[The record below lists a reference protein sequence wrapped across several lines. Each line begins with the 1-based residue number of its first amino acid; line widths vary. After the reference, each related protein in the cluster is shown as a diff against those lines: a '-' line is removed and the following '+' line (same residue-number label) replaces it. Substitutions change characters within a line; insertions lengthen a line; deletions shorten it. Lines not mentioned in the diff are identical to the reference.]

1 MQILTG
7 NAVSPG
13 IALAPIWFW
22 HPVRFDVTSQA
33 VADPAQEL
41 TRFEKACH
49 AALSQLQM
57 LEDKVRAEKGDAIAQ
72 LFSAHQ
78 LMLEDDDFQQEIRDA
93 IRQQHVN
100 AAWAVERAGDQFA
113 AQMAAMEDAYF
124 QARAAD
130 VRDVAGRLIALL
142 CGHSFTPPPLATG
155 KAILF
160 AEEIMP
166 SDTVQLDKQRIAAIV
181 TRQGS
186 ALSHSAILARAMGIP
201 AIMGLDVVVL
211 PAEWEGLDALIDG
224 EAGRVYLTPDNE
236 TQRHYHM
243 NAL

>member
-13 IALAPIWFW
+13 IVLAPIWFW
-22 HPVRFDVTSQA
+22 RPVQVDVTPHP

-41 TRFEKACH
+41 TRLENACH

-78 LMLEDDDFQQEIRDA
+78 FMLEDDDFQQEIRDA
-93 IRQQHVN
+93 IVQQRVN
-100 AAWAVERAGDQFA
+100 AVWAVRRAGDQFA

-142 CGHSFTPPPLATG
+142 CNHCTTPPPLPAG

-160 AEEIMP
+160 AEEILP
-166 SDTVQLDKQRIAAIV
+166 SDTVQLDKQYIAAIV

-201 AIMGLDVVVL
+201 AIMGLDVADL
-211 PAEWEGLDALIDG
+211 PAAWEGLDAIIDG
-224 EAGRVYLTPDNE
+224 EAGHIYLTPDSE
-236 TQRHYHM
+236 TQQRYHM